1 MGLFDSRKDKTSQL
15 QKDAWAVHMAELL
28 SRGCLDEIITHCDK
42 AIETDPGDS
51 NAWFWKATSLDE
63 MNRPDEAIT
72 SIDKAINFAPKV
84 AIYWSKK
91 GSILS
96 GRLNHL
102 EEAFQCIIKALQL
115 SKDDE
120 TTALI
125 LYGASNCYFK
135 AGQLDDALKSIERA
149 IKLNPPEEYLNSFKS
164 FRQVL
169 KDMTGQ

>member
-1 MGLFDSRKDKTSQL
+1 M

-28 SRGCLDEIITHCDK
+28 SRGRLDEIISHCDK
-42 AIETDPGDS
+42 AIEANPRDD

-63 MNRPDEAIT
+63 MNHPDEAIT

-84 AIYWSKK
+84 AIYWAKK

-96 GRLNHL
+96 GRLNRL
-102 EEAFQCIIKALQL
+102 EEAFQCIIQALQL

-125 LYGASNCYFK
+125 LFEASNCYFK
-135 AGQLDDALKSIERA
+135 ASQLDDALKSIERA
-149 IKLNPPEEYLNSFKS
+149 IGLNPPEEYLTTYKS

-169 KDMTGQ
+169 KDKLNQ